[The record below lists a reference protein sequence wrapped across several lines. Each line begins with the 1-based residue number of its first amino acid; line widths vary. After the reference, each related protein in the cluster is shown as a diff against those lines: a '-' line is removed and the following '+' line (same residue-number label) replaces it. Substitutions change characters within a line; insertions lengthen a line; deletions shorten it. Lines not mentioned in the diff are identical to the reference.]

1 MHMAMMLMS
10 PAWTCAQ
17 SNSKPLNV
25 RIRFDIQFVFVL
37 INLRIVD
44 SSEIPDSSHPYSG
57 VVYKK
62 AIEWLIQTL
71 YFCRLVNSAVL
82 RTLETLKNNCFYSE
96 K

>member
-1 MHMAMMLMS
+1 MYVRYVRTVIAVRIVFMVKSESKQKRLIAVMHMAMMLMS

-62 AIEWLIQTL
+62 AIE
-71 YFCRLVNSAVL
+71 
-82 RTLETLKNNCFYSE
+82 
-96 K
+96 